1 MKLKKYITLTFLL
14 TYFSWGI
21 VIMYTQIN
29 NTSFNTSILP
39 IAFYILGVIS
49 PAISA
54 FIINKNIDSREE
66 FKSFVKNSS
75 TPPKNISGY
84 CFIFVVTLLFQ
95 LIPFYLIGGEKMGTL
110 LLLLLQF
117 PIYIIIGG
125 LEEIGWR
132 GLMLPELEKRFSLF
146 ISTLLIGIVWSLWH
160 LPLFFI
166 IGTYQYEF
174 LNFFTFTLNTISFSF
189 VLTII
194 FYKTRSIFMCIITHA
209 LLNSLSAVFIIKESL
224 AAELIILLL
233 SLLLFVLVKMQSRK
247 SL

>member
-1 MKLKKYITLTFLL
+1 MKLKKYITITFLFS
-14 TYFSWGI
+14 YFSWGI
-21 VIMYTQIN
+21 VIIYTQIL

-39 IAFYILGVIS
+39 IIFYILGVIS

-54 FIINKNIDSREE
+54 VIINKNLDSKEE
-66 FKSFVKNSS
+66 FKFFIKNSS
-75 TPPKNISGY
+75 TPPKKISEY
-84 CFIFVVTLLFQ
+84 FFIFVVTVLFQ
-95 LIPFYLIGGEKMGTL
+95 LIPFYLIGGEQTGTL

-117 PIYIIIGG
+117 PIYIVIGG

-132 GLMLPELEKRFSLF
+132 GLMLPELEKRLSLF
-146 ISTLLIGIVWSLWH
+146 ISTLVIGVVWSLWH

-166 IGTYQYEF
+166 MGTYQYEF

-189 VLTII
+189 VLSVI
-194 FYKTRSIFMCIITHA
+194 FYKTKSIFLCIITHA

-233 SLLLFVLVKMQSRK
+233 SLLLFVLITSPYRK
-247 SL
+247 SQ